1 MKEELVLGQLGSKTD
16 RLQLQCWLSA
26 FVKMKMFEKQPYE
39 FSRTQDDVSESLGFE
54 FNYIR

>member
-1 MKEELVLGQLGSKTD
+1 
-16 RLQLQCWLSA
+16 
-26 FVKMKMFEKQPYE
+26 MKMFEKQPYE